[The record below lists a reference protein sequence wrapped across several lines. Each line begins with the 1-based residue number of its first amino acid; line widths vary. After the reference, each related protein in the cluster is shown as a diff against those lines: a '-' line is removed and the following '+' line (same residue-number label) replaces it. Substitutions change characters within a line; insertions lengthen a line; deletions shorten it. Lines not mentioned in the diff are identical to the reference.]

1 VVWLNSVHGR
11 HATWVRNLE
20 ATPEVRIKL
29 SGRWYH
35 AHATVHEYDQA
46 VVQRFSLYARSGP
59 RTLGIDPALVRV
71 ELRPYR
77 RKAVS
82 ETKPVEISMPAAVG
96 ELHLLDRVDYED
108 AFSVDT
114 PVKQS
119 PEQWIRAFAED
130 APRWFQLPW
139 AGIGNILLGAQ
150 FGPLFT
156 APGYVVG
163 PILAHRNHDARH
175 SPNHSTSLPGA
186 SRRRGRTEAP

>member
-1 VVWLNSVHGR
+1 
-11 HATWVRNLE
+11 
-20 ATPEVRIKL
+20 
-29 SGRWYH
+29 
-35 AHATVHEYDQA
+35 
-46 VVQRFSLYARSGP
+46 
-59 RTLGIDPALVRV
+59 
-71 ELRPYR
+71 
-77 RKAVS
+77 VS

-139 AGIGNILLGAQ
+139 AGIGKILLGAQ

-163 PILAHRNHDARH
+163 WKILYHRPDAFAIGVDSSGGLSARLVALT
-175 SPNHSTSLPGA
+175 PPGQA
-186 SRRRGRTEAP
+186 VIATQIRLDTTYARTLWPVIRQGHRFFAPYLLGRAAANGEWP